1 MAHPDRTNPLTMLRI
16 SFLTR
21 QRTDAVELARSL
33 HSAKLALFLTIEAH
47 TEIELRDDAIVDTP
61 LIHLSGMTK
70 ALLYRQVEEHA
81 QAVLGDRLV
90 RTWAEAVTSL
100 DPASTEQLFRL
111 VRPV

>member
-1 MAHPDRTNPLTMLRI
+1 MAFTHRTNPLIMLRI

-21 QRTDAVELARSL
+21 EKADAIALARSL
-33 HSAKLALFLTIEAH
+33 YSAKLALFLTIEQH
-47 TEIELRDDAIVDTP
+47 TEIEPIGDAIIDTP
-61 LIHLSGMTK
+61 LVHLSGMTK

-100 DPASTEQLFRL
+100 DPASTEHLFRL

>member
-1 MAHPDRTNPLTMLRI
+1 MLRI
-16 SFLTR
+16 SFLNR
-21 QRTDAVELARSL
+21 EKADAIALARSL
-33 HSAKLALFLTIEAH
+33 HHAKLALFLTIEGH
-47 TEIELRDDAIVDTP
+47 TEIELKDDAIVDTP

-100 DPASTEQLFRL
+100 DPASTGQLFSL

>member
-1 MAHPDRTNPLTMLRI
+1 MLRI

-21 QRTDAVELARSL
+21 ERADAIELARAL
-33 HSAKLALFLTIEAH
+33 YSAKLALFLTIEAH
-47 TEIELRDDAIVDTP
+47 TEIELRDDAIMDTP

-81 QAVLGDRLV
+81 QTLLGERLV

-100 DPASTEQLFRL
+100 DPASTEQLFHL

>member
-1 MAHPDRTNPLTMLRI
+1 MVKV

-21 QRTDAVELARSL
+21 MEADAIALARSL
-33 HSAKLALFLTIEAH
+33 YGSKLALFLTIEGH
-47 TEIELRDDAIVDTP
+47 TEIELVGDEIVETP
-61 LIHLSGMTK
+61 LVHLSGVTK

-81 QAVLGDRLV
+81 QVLLGDRLV

-100 DPASTEQLFRL
+100 DPASTEKLFHL

>member
-1 MAHPDRTNPLTMLRI
+1 MLRI

-21 QRTDAVELARSL
+21 EKADAIALARSL
-33 HSAKLALFLTIEAH
+33 YSAKLALFLTIEQH
-47 TEIELRDDAIVDTP
+47 TEIEPVGDAIIDTP
-61 LIHLSGMTK
+61 LVHLSGMTK

-100 DPASTEQLFRL
+100 DPASTEHLFRL

>member
-1 MAHPDRTNPLTMLRI
+1 MALSVRTNPLTMLRI

-21 QRTDAVELARSL
+21 ERADAIELARAL
-33 HSAKLALFLTIEAH
+33 YSAKLALFLTIEAH
-47 TEIELRDDAIVDTP
+47 TEIELRDDAIMDTP

-81 QAVLGDRLV
+81 QTLLGERLV

-100 DPASTEQLFRL
+100 DPASTEQLFHL

>member
-1 MAHPDRTNPLTMLRI
+1 MAHPDRTNPLIMLRI

-33 HSAKLALFLTIEAH
+33 HNAKLALFLTVEAH
-47 TEIELRDDAIVDTP
+47 TEIELQGDSIIDTP
-61 LIHLSGMTK
+61 LVHLSGMTK

-81 QAVLGDRLV
+81 QPLLGERLV

-100 DPASTEQLFRL
+100 DPASTEQLFHL

>member
-1 MAHPDRTNPLTMLRI
+1 MLRI

-21 QRTDAVELARSL
+21 ERADAIELARAL
-33 HSAKLALFLTIEAH
+33 YSAKLALFLTIEAH
-47 TEIELRDDAIVDTP
+47 TEIELRDDAIMDTP

-81 QAVLGDRLV
+81 QTLLGERLV

-100 DPASTEQLFRL
+100 DPASTEQRCQR

>member
-1 MAHPDRTNPLTMLRI
+1 MLRI

-21 QRTDAVELARSL
+21 QRTDAIELARSL
-33 HSAKLALFLTIEAH
+33 YDARLALFLTIEAH
-47 TEIELRDDAIVDTP
+47 TEIEIQDGSILDTP

-81 QAVLGDRLV
+81 RLLLHDRLV

-100 DPASTEQLFRL
+100 DPESTEQLFKL